1 MAGVAAFR
9 LLLAAITTAAAAEVV
24 DSGPG
29 GFTVRTTVHV
39 AAPADK
45 VYAALVQPARWWNS
59 EHTFSGD
66 ARNLSLD
73 AQPGGCFCE
82 TLKNGGGVR
91 HQTVVYVDPGR
102 VLRLRGPLG
111 PAAGAGRRRRPDLRA
126 QAGGRRRRPVG
137 DLRGRRLRQ
146 GRAGR
151 LAGAGGRGAGRTAR
165 PAQAPGRD
173 RPAGRGEEVG
183 RRRTDPLRVCEGGS
197 AGSFSS
203 RRRLRRR
210 PRG

>member
-1 MAGVAAFR
+1 MRVQACGWAATALMMFGG
-9 LLLAAITTAAAAEVV
+9 AAAAEVV

-45 VYAALVQPARWWNS
+45 VYAALVQPARWWTS

-111 PAAGAGRRRRPDLRA
+111 PLQGLAVDGALTFALKPAGDGVDLQETYAVAGYAKDGLAAWPAPVDGVLAEQLGRLKRLVETGRPDEA
-126 QAGGRRRRPVG
+126 KK
-137 DLRGRRLRQ
+137 
-146 GRAGR
+146 
-151 LAGAGGRGAGRTAR
+151 
-165 PAQAPGRD
+165 
-173 RPAGRGEEVG
+173 
-183 RRRTDPLRVCEGGS
+183 
-197 AGSFSS
+197 
-203 RRRLRRR
+203 
-210 PRG
+210 